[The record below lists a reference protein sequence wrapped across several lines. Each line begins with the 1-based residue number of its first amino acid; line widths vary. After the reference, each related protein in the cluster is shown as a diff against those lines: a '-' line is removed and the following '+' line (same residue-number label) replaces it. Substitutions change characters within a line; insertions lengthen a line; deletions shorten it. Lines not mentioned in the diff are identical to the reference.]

1 MAHAEAA
8 GVLIP
13 ELREEQHCEEEVLTW
28 LGATWIAPC
37 FPAVKPVRTH
47 WYSAP
52 VAVLQAFGH
61 TSTEAE
67 SVLLS
72 VVGMGGAVLGKEGS
86 LSVTSLL

>member
-1 MAHAEAA
+1 MSY
-8 GVLIP
+8 LDCS
-13 ELREEQHCEEEVLTW
+13 L
-28 LGATWIAPC
+28 PC
-37 FPAVKPVRTH
+37 VPAVKPVRAYWY

-72 VVGMGGAVLGKEGS
+72 VVGMGGAVLGKEGRKLKCDFAAVIAS
-86 LSVTSLL
+86 DFLALFPQ